1 VKEML
6 SQKSIDIVKSTAPVL
21 EVKGVEI
28 TSRFYEM
35 LFTNHPELLNIFNH
49 ANQKQGRQ
57 QTALA
62 NTVYAAAQHIDQ
74 LEVLLPAVKQ
84 IAHKHR
90 SLGIKPEH
98 YPIVGENLLKAIK
111 EVLGDAATD
120 DILNAW
126 EEAYGVIA
134 QVFIGVEEEMYK
146 EAENKQSGYR
156 DFKEFFV
163 AKKVEE
169 SDVITSFYLKPK
181 DGGNVPTYQPGQYIT
196 VRLRVDGEQYVLN
209 RQYSLSSAP
218 TEEHFRISVKRE
230 ADNEPQGKVSN
241 YLHDHINEGDSIDVS
256 APSGDFYLDVNDTN
270 KKVAL
275 ISGGVGITPMLS
287 MLDTIALKTPE
298 RKTAFIHAARNAKVH
313 AFKEDVKELVSKL
326 DAGELCFVYEDKKE
340 TDGHFTGYVNK
351 EILAK
356 YVDGNTDCYVC
367 GPVPFMKAAVSAL
380 REMGMKEENI
390 HFEFFGPA
398 MDMAAGQ
405 KETVEKEKVRQ

>member
-1 VKEML
+1 ML

-28 TSRFYEM
+28 TTCFYQM
-35 LFTNHPELLNIFNH
+35 LFSNHPELLNIFNH

-98 YPIVGENLLKAIK
+98 YPIVGEYLLKAIK

-120 DILNAW
+120 DILKAW

-134 QVFIGVEEEMYK
+134 QVFIDIEEEMYK
-146 EAENKQSGYR
+146 ENESKQAGYR
-156 DFKEFFV
+156 GFKEFFV

-181 DGGNVPTYQPGQYIT
+181 DEGNVPTYQPGQYIT
-196 VRLRVDGEQYVLN
+196 VRLRVDGEEYVLN

-218 TEEHFRISVKRE
+218 TEEYFRISVKRE
-230 ADNEPQGKVSN
+230 AENEPKGKVSN

-256 APSGDFYLDVNDTN
+256 APSGDFYLDIKETN
-270 KKVAL
+270 KKAAL

-287 MLDTIALKTPE
+287 MLDTIAQKTPE

-326 DAGELCFVYEDKKE
+326 DAGELCFVYEDKNE
-340 TDGHFTGYVNK
+340 TDAHFTGYVNK
-351 EILAK
+351 EVLAK
-356 YVDGNTDCYVC
+356 YVDDNTDCYVC
-367 GPVPFMKAAVSAL
+367 GPVPFMKAVVSAL

-398 MDMAAGQ
+398 MDMAPEQ
-405 KETVEKEKVRQ
+405 KETVHQ